1 MNILT
6 MDASQQYMTDD
17 DISRKRTR
25 EEQEKEAE
33 DKVCVHMLFY
43 SETTLMI
50 AFFRKIEETTDVVD
64 VIYQRKAMF
73 VPINLNLRD
82 EKQPQRRVSC
92 RIETIDTFK

>member
-50 AFFRKIEETTDVVD
+50 
-64 VIYQRKAMF
+64 
-73 VPINLNLRD
+73 LLSS
-82 EKQPQRRVSC
+82 EK
-92 RIETIDTFK
+92 

>member
-1 MNILT
+1 LC
-6 MDASQQYMTDD
+6 AY
-17 DISRKRTR
+17 
-25 EEQEKEAE
+25 
-33 DKVCVHMLFY
+33 VVLFRDN
-43 SETTLMI
+43 THDF